1 MEAEGPCFQEKMTGT
16 DVPFPKA
23 FSVGDLCRQRL
34 DHWDHGGIFWPIGF
48 VGRTIP
54 HIARILVGGDYR
66 GVLPWSA
73 LIAGISC

>member
-1 MEAEGPCFQEKMTGT
+1 M
-16 DVPFPKA
+16 VA
-23 FSVGDLCRQRL
+23 FSGT
-34 DHWDHGGIFWPIGF
+34 IGF